1 MSSETYQCFNQI
13 LFQKTAGN
21 NELETPSVINNKHQN
36 IYVVAPKLPADTSE
50 AISTA
55 SSATGTHSVAG
66 TGCSRRDGA
75 GGGEDKMSPPETRN
89 FVNV

>member
-1 MSSETYQCFNQI
+1 MFNQI

-55 SSATGTHSVAG
+55 ALLQEPTPWLAPAAADVTGP
-66 TGCSRRDGA
+66 GA
-75 GGGEDKMSPPETRN
+75 AWIKCLHRKREIL
-89 FVNV
+89 

>member
-1 MSSETYQCFNQI
+1 M
-13 LFQKTAGN
+13 
-21 NELETPSVINNKHQN
+21 INNKHQD
-36 IYVVAPKLPADTSE
+36 IYVVALKLPADTSE

-55 SSATGTHSVAG
+55 GTHSVAG

-75 GGGEDKMSPPETRN
+75 GGGVDKMSPPETRN